1 MQIHE
6 LKVKGKKNRKRIG
19 RGGKRGTY
27 SGKGNKGQK
36 ARSGGN
42 VDPLFEGGRSSL
54 VDRLKKVRG
63 FKSIAPKK
71 LVLGLDLLESKFAD
85 GEAVNFKTLV
95 EKKIFRASEI
105 KNGVK
110 ILGNGKITKKVL
122 VDGEILTSDS
132 AKVAIEKAGGK
143 VAGASKRGRERIA
156 DKIKNKEE
164 GKKADEKEEKKV
176 EEKIEK
182 KPKKKAT
189 AKKK

>member
-6 LKVKGKKNRKRIG
+6 LKVKGKKDRKRIG

-36 ARSGGN
+36 ARSGAKRDY
-42 VDPLFEGGRSSL
+42 VFEGGRSSL

-63 FKSIAPKK
+63 FKSITPKK
-71 LVLGLDLLESKFAD
+71 TILNLVVVESKFSD
-85 GEAVNFKTLV
+85 GEVVSFETLV
-95 EKKIFRASEI
+95 AKKILRKSEI
-105 KNGVK
+105 VNGVK
-110 ILGNGKITKKVL
+110 ILGDGKITKKIS
-122 VDGEILTSDS
+122 VDSEILTSDS

-143 VAGASKRGRERIA
+143 VVGESKRGRERMA
-156 DKIKNKEE
+156 DKIKNAEKGKE
-164 GKKADEKEEKKV
+164 ADKKEEKKT
-176 EEKIEK
+176 EEKIER